1 MLILEKGRYVSRVWM
16 LGGRAD
22 FDVLMHLSRMLPAG
36 RWDFRY
42 RFRYYV
48 DDRAFDS
55 KDKNSETH
63 FSISGDVSESD
74 ALEKVHEVVAAL
86 ARQAGLEVD
95 EVVIESDEPAVF
107 IERTE
112 NKSWM
117 TMKFEPERSAS

>member
-16 LGGRAD
+16 LGGRDD
-22 FDVLMHLSRMLPAG
+22 FDVLMHLSRLLPAG
-36 RWDFRY
+36 RWDFQY
-42 RFRYYV
+42 RFRYYA

-55 KDKNSETH
+55 KDKKSETH

-74 ALEKVHEVVAAL
+74 ALEKVHEVVAVL

-117 TMKFEPERSAS
+117 NMKFEPEGSAS